1 MNVQKQLVLVL
12 YNIVYMIEKCEIPV
26 PYSVRFSEEN
36 GNLGGGFVK
45 KNISKQKGVDF
56 VKIYVFN

>member
-36 GNLGGGFVK
+36 GNLGGGL
-45 KNISKQKGVDF
+45 
-56 VKIYVFN
+56 

>member
-1 MNVQKQLVLVL
+1 MNVQKQLLLVL

-26 PYSVRFSEEN
+26 PHSVRFSEEN
-36 GNLGGGFVK
+36 GNLVFFFIK
-45 KNISKQKGVDF
+45 KYLNKKDF